1 MTSRDKMLHAIRHA
15 LPQPADLPDISF
27 QSNVLD
33 LPDQFMIVLQSV
45 GGEAQTVRTEEV
57 AKMVRSK
64 FPAALRIVST
74 IQAYSDFAEI
84 PEPGTDPH
92 SFANVDV
99 AVVKAQFGVAE
110 NGAVWLTEANLG
122 GHRVLPFITQHL
134 VIVLEE
140 KNIVA
145 NMHDAYARI
154 DLDQTGFGLFLSGPS
169 KTADIEQSLVIGA
182 HGARSLVVFLV

>member
-1 MTSRDKMLHAIRHA
+1 MTSREKMLNAIRHA

-27 QSNVLD
+27 QKNVLD
-33 LPDQFMIVLQSV
+33 LPDQFMLVLQSV
-45 GGEAQTVRTEEV
+45 GGEAQTIRVEEV

-64 FPAALRIVST
+64 FPEALRIVST
-74 IQAYSDFAEI
+74 VQAYSDFAEI
-84 PEPGTDPH
+84 PEPDTDPH

-99 AVVKAQFGVAE
+99 AVIKAQFGVAE
-110 NGAVWLTEANLG
+110 NGAVWLTEADLG

-134 VIVLEE
+134 IIVLEE

-145 NMHDAYARI
+145 NMHDAYTRI
-154 DLDQTGFGLFLSGPS
+154 DLAQTGFGLFLAGPS

-182 HGARSLVVFLV
+182 HGARSLVVFMV